1 MRERMSS
8 ILSQLKADEFTEF
21 TQLFS
26 PEEGRLGV
34 VVSLLASLELI
45 KEQLVELVQA
55 EEFALIYLRTK
66 MAVKSDE

>member
-1 MRERMSS
+1 VRERMSS
-8 ILSQLKADEFTEF
+8 ILSLLKADEFTEF
-21 TQLFS
+21 SLLFS

-55 EEFALIYLRTK
+55 EAFAPIYLRTK
-66 MAVKSDE
+66 MAQADE